1 MVIDKLIGQETPEGD
16 GVVVTRLFPTH
27 QIMNHDPF
35 VLFDHFTLKEG
46 SGFPNHPH
54 RGFEAI
60 TYIFEGGMNH
70 KDNLGNDKFVS
81 QGGAQVFCAGSGLIH
96 SEMPAKKGTTS
107 GIQLWINLAKRE
119 KGISPTYQFFEKE
132 DLPSYSENGVEV
144 IDIVGSNS
152 PVFLNTQITYQ
163 HLKFGKETQKSVMI
177 QNNSNAIIYI
187 VSGEFQI
194 NKQNILAGESL
205 LINSH
210 KSSQLSITTQK
221 NGCVMFCSG
230 TPHKEPIH
238 QHGPYVD

>member
-46 SGFPNHPH
+46 TGFPNHPH

-96 SEMPAKKGTTS
+96 SEMPANKGTTS
-107 GIQLWINLAKRE
+107 GIQLWINLAKKE

-144 IDIVGSNS
+144 TDIVGSNS
-152 PVFLNTQITYQ
+152 PVFLNTEITYQ
-163 HLKFGKETQKSVMI
+163 HLKFSKDAQKPITI
-177 QNNSNAIIYI
+177 QKDSNAIIYI

-194 NKQNILAGESL
+194 NKQHTLSGESL
-205 LINSH
+205 LISSEEVGQIDITA
-210 KSSQLSITTQK
+210 KSTGSII
-221 NGCVMFCSG
+221 VCSG
-230 TPHKEPIH
+230 VPHKEPIY

>member
-1 MVIDKLIGQETPEGD
+1 MIIDKLIGQETPEGD

-46 SGFPNHPH
+46 TGFPNHPH

-60 TYIFEGGMNH
+60 TYVFEGGMNH

-96 SEMPAKKGTTS
+96 SEMPANKGTTS
-107 GIQLWINLAKRE
+107 GIQLWINLAKKE

-144 IDIVGSNS
+144 TDIVGSNS
-152 PVFLNTQITYQ
+152 PVFLNTEITYQ
-163 HLKFGKETQKSVMI
+163 HLKFSKGAQKPITI
-177 QNNSNAIIYI
+177 QKDSNAIIYI

-194 NKQNILAGESL
+194 NKQHTLSGESL
-205 LINSH
+205 LI
-210 KSSQLSITTQK
+210 SSQKVGQIDITAKSTGSII
-221 NGCVMFCSG
+221 VCSG
-230 TPHKEPIH
+230 VPHKEPIY

>member
-46 SGFPNHPH
+46 TGFPNHPH

-60 TYIFEGGMNH
+60 TYVFEGGMNH

-96 SEMPAKKGTTS
+96 SEMPANKGITR
-107 GIQLWINLAKRE
+107 GIQLWINLAKKE
-119 KGISPTYQFFEKE
+119 KGLSPTYQFFEKK

-144 IDIVGSNS
+144 TDIVGPNS
-152 PVFLNTQITYQ
+152 PVFLNTEITYQ
-163 HLKFGKETQKSVMI
+163 YLKFSKDAQKLIMI
-177 QNNSNAIIYI
+177 QKDTNAIVYVVAGSFEVNKVSIS
-187 VSGEFQI
+187 SGESILIKAVESTEFSIKGHAQGSI
-194 NKQNILAGESL
+194 IFCNAAPHGETILQN
-205 LINSH
+205 
-210 KSSQLSITTQK
+210 
-221 NGCVMFCSG
+221 
-230 TPHKEPIH
+230 
-238 QHGPYVD
+238 GPYVD

>member
-46 SGFPNHPH
+46 TGFPNHPH

-132 DLPSYSENGVEV
+132 DLPSYSENGVEI

-152 PVFLNTQITYQ
+152 PVFLNTEITYQ
-163 HLKFGKETQKSVMI
+163 HLKFGKDTQKQFFI
-177 QNNSNAIIYI
+177 QKKLNAIIYI
-187 VSGEFQI
+187 VSGEFEI
-194 NKQNILAGESL
+194 NKQKTLAGESL
-205 LINSH
+205 LIS
-210 KSSQLSITTQK
+210 TQEESLL
-221 NGCVMFCSG
+221 NVISYNEGSLVICSG
-230 TPHKEPIH
+230 TPHREPIY

>member
-46 SGFPNHPH
+46 TGFPNHPH

-96 SEMPAKKGTTS
+96 SEMPANKGTTS
-107 GIQLWINLAKRE
+107 GIQLWINLAKKE

-132 DLPSYSENGVEV
+132 DLPSCSENGVEV
-144 IDIVGSNS
+144 TDIVGSKS
-152 PVFLNTQITYQ
+152 PVFLNTEITYQ
-163 HLKFGKETQKSVMI
+163 HLKFSKDAQKPIKI
-177 QNNSNAIIYI
+177 QKDLNAIIYI

-194 NKQNILAGESL
+194 NNQKILAGESL
-205 LINSH
+205 LISTKEDSLLDLTCKYDGN
-210 KSSQLSITTQK
+210 LVI
-221 NGCVMFCSG
+221 CSG
-230 TPHKEPIH
+230 APHRELIF

>member
-1 MVIDKLIGQETPEGD
+1 MVINKLIGQETPEGD

-46 SGFPNHPH
+46 TGFPNHPH

-96 SEMPAKKGTTS
+96 SEMPANKGTTS
-107 GIQLWINLAKRE
+107 GIQLWINLAKKE

-144 IDIVGSNS
+144 TDIVGSNS
-152 PVFLNTQITYQ
+152 PVFLNTEITYQ
-163 HLKFGKETQKSVMI
+163 YLKFSKDVQKPITI
-177 QNNSNAIIYI
+177 QKDSNAIIYI

-194 NKQNILAGESL
+194 NNQHTLAGESL
-205 LINSH
+205 LI
-210 KSSQLSITTQK
+210 SSQEPGQLDITAKSFGSII
-221 NGCVMFCSG
+221 VCSG
-230 TPHKEPIH
+230 IPHKEPIY

>member
-16 GVVVTRLFPTH
+16 GVVVTRLFPTY

-46 SGFPNHPH
+46 TGFPNHPH

-60 TYIFEGGMNH
+60 TYVFEGGMNH

-81 QGGAQVFCAGSGLIH
+81 KGGAQVFCAGSGLIH
-96 SEMPAKKGTTS
+96 SEMPANKGTTS
-107 GIQLWINLAKRE
+107 GIQLWINLAKKK

-144 IDIVGSNS
+144 TEIVGSNS
-152 PVFLNTQITYQ
+152 PVFLNSKIIYQ
-163 HLKFGKETQKSVMI
+163 HLKFGKDTQKSIKI
-177 QNNSNAIIYI
+177 QEESNAVIYI
-187 VSGEFQI
+187 VSGEYHI
-194 NKQNILAGESL
+194 NNHSALPGDSLIISSDNRGSIDIGTITGGNIVFCLGKPHGEE
-205 LINSH
+205 IY
-210 KSSQLSITTQK
+210 
-221 NGCVMFCSG
+221 
-230 TPHKEPIH
+230 

>member
-46 SGFPNHPH
+46 TGFPNHPH

-60 TYIFEGGMNH
+60 TYVFEGGMNH

-107 GIQLWINLAKRE
+107 GIQLWINLAKKE
-119 KGISPTYQFFEKE
+119 KGISPTYQFFNKE
-132 DLPSYSENGVEV
+132 DLPSYSENGIEV
-144 IDIVGSNS
+144 TDIVGSNS
-152 PVFLNTQITYQ
+152 PVFLNTEITYQ
-163 HLKFGKETQKSVMI
+163 HLKFIKNAQKPITI
-177 QNNSNAIIYI
+177 QKDSNAIIYI

-194 NKQNILAGESL
+194 NNQHTLAGESL
-205 LINSH
+205 LI
-210 KSSQLSITTQK
+210 SSQELGQLDIIANSVGSI
-221 NGCVMFCSG
+221 VFCSG
-230 TPHKEPIH
+230 IPHNEPIY

>member
-46 SGFPNHPH
+46 TGFPNHPH

-96 SEMPAKKGTTS
+96 SEMPANKGTTR
-107 GIQLWINLAKRE
+107 GIQLWINLAKKE
-119 KGISPTYQFFEKE
+119 KGISPTYQSFEKE
-132 DLPSYSENGVEV
+132 DLPSYFENGVEV
-144 IDIVGSNS
+144 TDIVGSNS
-152 PVFLNTQITYQ
+152 PVFLNTEITYQ
-163 HLKFGKETQKSVMI
+163 YIKFEKDAHKPIMI
-177 QNNSNAIIYI
+177 QKESNTVIYI

-194 NKQNILAGESL
+194 RNQHILAGESF
-205 LINSH
+205 LITAQEIERLNITAH
-210 KSSQLSITTQK
+210 SI
-221 NGCVMFCSG
+221 GSIIFCSG
-230 TPHKEPIH
+230 TPHKEPIY

>member
-1 MVIDKLIGQETPEGD
+1 MVIEKLIGQETPEGD

-46 SGFPNHPH
+46 TGFPNHPH

-60 TYIFEGGMNH
+60 TYVFEGGMNH

-96 SEMPAKKGTTS
+96 SEMPANKGTTS
-107 GIQLWINLAKRE
+107 GIQLWVNLAKKE
-119 KGISPTYQFFEKE
+119 KGISPTYQFFDKE

-144 IDIVGSNS
+144 TDIVGSNS
-152 PVFLNTQITYQ
+152 PVFLNTEISYQ
-163 HLKFGKETQKSVMI
+163 HLRFSKDAQKPIMI
-177 QNNSNAIIYI
+177 QKDTNAIIYI
-187 VSGEFQI
+187 VSGEFRI
-194 NKQNILAGESL
+194 NNQQTLAGESL
-205 LINSH
+205 LI
-210 KSSQLSITTQK
+210 SSQEESQLDITAKSI
-221 NGCVMFCSG
+221 GSIVVCSG
-230 TPHKEPIH
+230 IPHKEPIY

>member
-1 MVIDKLIGQETPEGD
+1 MVIEKLIGQETPEGD

-46 SGFPNHPH
+46 TGFPNHPH

-60 TYIFEGGMNH
+60 TYVFEGGMNH

-96 SEMPAKKGTTS
+96 SEMPANKGTTS
-107 GIQLWINLAKRE
+107 GIQLWVNLAKKE

-144 IDIVGSNS
+144 TDIVGSNS
-152 PVFLNTQITYQ
+152 PVFLNTEISYQ
-163 HLKFGKETQKSVMI
+163 HLRFSKDAQKPIMI
-177 QNNSNAIIYI
+177 QKDTNAIIYI

-194 NKQNILAGESL
+194 NNQQTLAGESL
-205 LINSH
+205 LI
-210 KSSQLSITTQK
+210 SSQEESQLDITAKSI
-221 NGCVMFCSG
+221 GSIVVCSG
-230 TPHKEPIH
+230 IPHKEPIY

>member
-1 MVIDKLIGQETPEGD
+1 MTIEKLIGQETPEGD

-46 SGFPNHPH
+46 TGFPNHPH

-60 TYIFEGGMNH
+60 TYVFEGGMNH

-107 GIQLWINLAKRE
+107 GIQLWINLAKKE
-119 KGISPTYQFFEKE
+119 KGISPTYQFFNKE
-132 DLPSYSENGVEV
+132 DLPSYSENGIEV
-144 IDIVGSNS
+144 TDIVGSNS
-152 PVFLNTQITYQ
+152 PVFLNTEITYQ
-163 HLKFGKETQKSVMI
+163 HLKFVKAIQKSTMV
-177 QNNSNAIIYI
+177 QKYSNVIIYI

-194 NKQNILAGESL
+194 NKQHTLSGESL
-205 LINSH
+205 LI
-210 KSSQLSITTQK
+210 SSQKVGQIDITAKSI
-221 NGCVMFCSG
+221 GSIVVCSAV
-230 TPHKEPIH
+230 PHKEPIH

>member
-1 MVIDKLIGQETPEGD
+1 MVINKLIGQETPEGD

-46 SGFPNHPH
+46 TGFPNHPH

-60 TYIFEGGMNH
+60 TYVFEGGMNH

-96 SEMPAKKGTTS
+96 SEMPANKGTTS
-107 GIQLWINLAKRE
+107 GIQLWINLAKKE

-132 DLPSYSENGVEV
+132 DLPSYLENGVEV
-144 IDIVGSNS
+144 TDIVGSNS
-152 PVFLNTQITYQ
+152 PVFLNTEITYQ
-163 HLKFGKETQKSVMI
+163 HLKFSKDAQKPIMI
-177 QNNSNAIIYI
+177 QKDSNSIIYI

-194 NKQNILAGESL
+194 NGQKTLAGESL
-205 LINSH
+205 LIST
-210 KSSQLSITTQK
+210 KEESSLDVTSQYEGSI
-221 NGCVMFCSG
+221 VICSG
-230 TPHKEPIH
+230 IPHREPIF

>member
-1 MVIDKLIGQETPEGD
+1 MIIDKLIGQETPEGD

-46 SGFPNHPH
+46 TGFPNHPH

-60 TYIFEGGMNH
+60 TYVFEGGMNH

-96 SEMPAKKGTTS
+96 SEMPANKGTTS
-107 GIQLWINLAKRE
+107 GIQLWINLAKKE
-119 KGISPTYQFFEKE
+119 KGTSPTYQFFEKE

-144 IDIVGSNS
+144 TDIVGSNS
-152 PVFLNTQITYQ
+152 PVFLNTEITYQ
-163 HLKFGKETQKSVMI
+163 HLKFSKGAQKPITI
-177 QNNSNAIIYI
+177 QKDSNAIIYI

-194 NKQNILAGESL
+194 NKQHTLSGESL
-205 LINSH
+205 LISSEEVGQIDITA
-210 KSSQLSITTQK
+210 KSTGSII
-221 NGCVMFCSG
+221 VCSG
-230 TPHKEPIH
+230 VPHKEPIY

>member
-1 MVIDKLIGQETPEGD
+1 MVLNKLIGQETPEGD

-46 SGFPNHPH
+46 TGFPNHPH

-96 SEMPAKKGTTS
+96 SEMPANKGTTS
-107 GIQLWINLAKRE
+107 GIQLWINLAKKE

-144 IDIVGSNS
+144 TDIVGSKS
-152 PVFLNTQITYQ
+152 PVFLNTEITYQ
-163 HLKFGKETQKSVMI
+163 HLKFSKDSQKPITI
-177 QNNSNAIIYI
+177 QKDSNAIIYI
-187 VSGEFQI
+187 VSGEFQV
-194 NKQNILAGESL
+194 NNQHVLSGESL
-205 LINSH
+205 LI
-210 KSSQLSITTQK
+210 SSQEEGQIDITAKSI
-221 NGCVMFCSG
+221 GSVVVCSG
-230 TPHKEPIH
+230 VPHKEPIY

>member
-1 MVIDKLIGQETPEGD
+1 MIIHKLVGKETPEGD

-46 SGFPNHPH
+46 TGFPNHPH

-96 SEMPAKKGTTS
+96 SEMPANKGTTS
-107 GIQLWINLAKRE
+107 GIQLWINLAKKE

-144 IDIVGSNS
+144 TDIVGSNS
-152 PVFLNTQITYQ
+152 PVFLNTEITYQ
-163 HLKFGKETQKSVMI
+163 HLKFSKDAQKTITI
-177 QNNSNAIIYI
+177 QKNLNAVIYI
-187 VSGEFQI
+187 VLGGFQV
-194 NKQNILAGESL
+194 NSQQILAGESL
-205 LINSH
+205 LISAKDDGILVFHAETAGNIIICCG
-210 KSSQLSITTQK
+210 L
-221 NGCVMFCSG
+221 
-230 TPHKEPIH
+230 PHKEKII

>member
-46 SGFPNHPH
+46 TGFPNHPH

-81 QGGAQVFCAGSGLIH
+81 QGGAQVFCSGSGLIH

-107 GIQLWINLAKRE
+107 GIQLWINLAKKE

-132 DLPSYSENGVEV
+132 DLPSYSENGIEV
-144 IDIVGSNS
+144 TDIVGSNS
-152 PVFLNTQITYQ
+152 PVFLNTETTYQ
-163 HLKFGKETQKSVMI
+163 HLKFGKDSQKKIIV
-177 QNNSNAIIYI
+177 QRNSNAIVYI
-187 VSGEFQI
+187 VSGEFEI
-194 NKQNILAGESL
+194 NKQKTLAGESL
-205 LINSH
+205 LIS
-210 KSSQLSITTQK
+210 TQEESLL
-221 NGCVMFCSG
+221 NVISYNEGSLVICSG
-230 TPHKEPIH
+230 TPHREPIY

>member
-46 SGFPNHPH
+46 TGFPNHPH

-60 TYIFEGGMNH
+60 TYVFEGGMNH

-96 SEMPAKKGTTS
+96 SEMPANKGTTS
-107 GIQLWINLAKRE
+107 GIQLWINLAKKE
-119 KGISPTYQFFEKE
+119 KGTSPTYQFFEKE

-144 IDIVGSNS
+144 TDIVGSNS
-152 PVFLNTQITYQ
+152 PVFLNTEITYQ
-163 HLKFGKETQKSVMI
+163 HLKFSKGAQKPITI
-177 QNNSNAIIYI
+177 QKDSNAIIYI

-194 NKQNILAGESL
+194 NKQHTLSGESL
-205 LINSH
+205 LISSEEVGQIDITA
-210 KSSQLSITTQK
+210 KSTGSII
-221 NGCVMFCSG
+221 VCSG
-230 TPHKEPIH
+230 VPHKEPIY

>member
-1 MVIDKLIGQETPEGD
+1 MIIDKLIGQKTPEGD

-46 SGFPNHPH
+46 AGFPNHPH

-60 TYIFEGGMNH
+60 TYVFEGGMNH

-107 GIQLWINLAKRE
+107 GIQLWINLAKKE
-119 KGISPTYQFFEKE
+119 KGINPTYQYIEKE
-132 DLPSYSENGVEV
+132 NLPTSNFDGYS
-144 IDIVGSNS
+144 ITDIAGQVS
-152 PVFLNTQITYQ
+152 PIFLNTNITY
-163 HLKFGKETQKSVMI
+163 KYISFYSKSKLSIKIPDNVNGVI
-177 QNNSNAIIYI
+177 YAIK
-187 VSGEFQI
+187 GEFI
-194 NKQNILAGESL
+194 IKDKSISAGESL
-205 LINSH
+205 LFSTRQIDSVSILPINEGSLVVCFG
-210 KSSQLSITTQK
+210 S
-221 NGCVMFCSG
+221 
-230 TPHKEPIH
+230 PHGERII

>member
-1 MVIDKLIGQETPEGD
+1 MVLNKLIGQETPEGD

-46 SGFPNHPH
+46 TGFPNHPH

-96 SEMPAKKGTTS
+96 SEMPANKGTTS
-107 GIQLWINLAKRE
+107 GIQLWINLAKKE

-144 IDIVGSNS
+144 TDIVGSKS
-152 PVFLNTQITYQ
+152 PVFLNTEITYQ
-163 HLKFGKETQKSVMI
+163 HLKFSKDSQKPITI
-177 QNNSNAIIYI
+177 QKDSNAIIYI
-187 VSGEFQI
+187 VSGEFQV
-194 NKQNILAGESL
+194 NNQHALSGESL
-205 LINSH
+205 LI
-210 KSSQLSITTQK
+210 SSQEVGQIDIAAKSI
-221 NGCVMFCSG
+221 GSIVVCSAV
-230 TPHKEPIH
+230 PHKEPIH

>member
-1 MVIDKLIGQETPEGD
+1 MIINKLIGQETPEGD

-46 SGFPNHPH
+46 TGFPHHPH

-60 TYIFEGGMNH
+60 TYVFEGGMNH

-96 SEMPAKKGTTS
+96 SEMPANKGTTS
-107 GIQLWINLAKRE
+107 GIQLWINLAKKE
-119 KGISPTYQFFEKE
+119 KGINPTYQFFEKE

-144 IDIVGSNS
+144 VDIVGSNS
-152 PVFLNTQITYQ
+152 TVFLNTEITYQ
-163 HLKFGKETQKSVMI
+163 HLRFGKETQLLIKVPKD
-177 QNNSNAIIYI
+177 SNAIIYI
-187 VSGEFQI
+187 VSGEFDISNQRI
-194 NKQNILAGESL
+194 TAGESF
-205 LINSH
+205 LISTH
-210 KSSQLSITTQK
+210 EEEQLVISAISSGNVVSCI
-221 NGCVMFCSG
+221 GM
-230 TPHKEPIH
+230 PHKEGIY

>member
-1 MVIDKLIGQETPEGD
+1 MVLNKLIGQETPEGD

-46 SGFPNHPH
+46 TGFPNHPH

-60 TYIFEGGMNH
+60 TYVFEGGMNH

-96 SEMPAKKGTTS
+96 SEMPANKGTTS
-107 GIQLWINLAKRE
+107 GIQLWINLAKKE
-119 KGISPTYQFFEKE
+119 KGISPTYQFFEKG

-144 IDIVGSNS
+144 TDIVGADS
-152 PVFLNTQITYQ
+152 PVFLNTEITYQ
-163 HLKFGKETQKSVMI
+163 HLKFGKDSQKQILI
-177 QNNSNAIIYI
+177 QKNSNAIIYI
-187 VSGEFQI
+187 VSGEFEI
-194 NKQNILAGESL
+194 NKQKTFAGESL
-205 LINSH
+205 LISTQEESPHNVMSH
-210 KSSQLSITTQK
+210 NEGSLVI
-221 NGCVMFCSG
+221 CSG
-230 TPHKEPIH
+230 TPHREPIY

>member
-46 SGFPNHPH
+46 TGFPNHPH

-119 KGISPTYQFFEKE
+119 KGINPTYQFFEKE

-152 PVFLNTQITYQ
+152 PVFLNTEITYQ
-163 HLKFGKETQKSVMI
+163 HLKFGKDTQKRFFI
-177 QNNSNAIIYI
+177 QKKSNAIIYI
-187 VSGEFQI
+187 VSGEFEI
-194 NKQNILAGESL
+194 NKQKTLAGESL
-205 LINSH
+205 LIS
-210 KSSQLSITTQK
+210 TQEESLL
-221 NGCVMFCSG
+221 NVISYNEGSLVICSG
-230 TPHKEPIH
+230 TPHREPIY

>member
-1 MVIDKLIGQETPEGD
+1 MVIDKLIGEETPEGD

-46 SGFPNHPH
+46 TGFPNHPH

-81 QGGAQVFCAGSGLIH
+81 QGGAQVFCAGSGIIH
-96 SEMPAKKGTTS
+96 SEMPANKGTTS
-107 GIQLWINLAKRE
+107 GIQLWINLAKKE

-132 DLPSYSENGVEV
+132 DLPSYSENSVEV
-144 IDIVGSNS
+144 TDIVGSNS
-152 PVFLNTQITYQ
+152 PVFLNTEINYQ
-163 HLKFGKETQKSVMI
+163 HLKFNKDAQKSIMI
-177 QNNSNAIIYI
+177 QKDSNAIIYI

-194 NKQNILAGESL
+194 NNQHTLAGESL
-205 LINSH
+205 LI
-210 KSSQLSITTQK
+210 SSLEAGQLDITAK
-221 NGCVMFCSG
+221 NIGDIVFCSG
-230 TPHKEPIH
+230 APHNEPIH